1 MLASR
6 QVFAGNRLASGSA
19 FMVFIEP
26 TGCLTGKTMGKLLD
40 AEESKSDALATVGKV
55 GCSEQIV
62 PNGGNKPKVSLKIP
76 AFR

>member
-1 MLASR
+1 
-6 QVFAGNRLASGSA
+6 
-19 FMVFIEP
+19 
-26 TGCLTGKTMGKLLD
+26 MGKLLD

>member
-1 MLASR
+1 
-6 QVFAGNRLASGSA
+6 
-19 FMVFIEP
+19 
-26 TGCLTGKTMGKLLD
+26 MGKLLD

-62 PNGGNKPKVSLKIP
+62 PNCGHKPKVSLKIP

>member
-1 MLASR
+1 
-6 QVFAGNRLASGSA
+6 
-19 FMVFIEP
+19 MVFIEP

-62 PNGGNKPKVSLKIP
+62 PNCGHKPKVSLKIP